1 MTELFELAGVGG
13 FVRAL
18 AGTGQL
24 DGLCSAAPFT
34 ILAPS
39 DEALAELP
47 RALLDQPRLLARLL
61 AFHIVP
67 GELVDRQSLAREPE
81 LTTATGQRVY
91 AELDDEGAVRV
102 DGAQLLRADIR
113 VGAGIVHQVDQ
124 VLVPAE
130 LDLAEL
136 LHLSDSF
143 PRLLTAIE
151 VLELEP
157 LLRGDQPH
165 TLLAPRGLERLPT
178 WEWHRLLRG
187 EARAE
192 LEALIHRHLVAGRIY
207 LDPGAC
213 LLNLEGERLELGGS
227 RARPTIAG
235 RALAVRD
242 IEARNG
248 IIHVIDGLLGP

>member
-1 MTELFELAGVGG
+1 MTARFELAGLGG
-13 FVRAL
+13 FVAVL
-18 AGTGQL
+18 ASTGQL
-24 DGLCSAAPFT
+24 DPLCGAAPFT

-47 RALLDQPRLLARLL
+47 PALLAQPQLLARLL

-67 GELVDRQSLAREPE
+67 GERVDREGLAQEPS

-91 AELDDEGAVRV
+91 AELEDEDLFV
-102 DGAQLLRADIR
+102 DGARLVRADIR

-136 LHLSDSF
+136 LHLSDGF
-143 PRLLTAIE
+143 PRLLAAIE
-151 VLELEP
+151 VLELEH
-157 LLRGDQPH
+157 LLRGEVAH

-187 EARAE
+187 EGRAE
-192 LEALIHRHLVAGRIY
+192 LEVLVRRHLVAGHVY
-207 LDPGAC
+207 LDSGAR
-213 LLNLEGERLELGGS
+213 LVNLEGERLELGGS
-227 RARPTIAG
+227 RARPNIAG
-235 RALAVRD
+235 RAVAVRD

-248 IIHVIDGLLGP
+248 LVHVIDGLLGP